1 MVVPPFHTPKWSFLV
16 GKPMVVG
23 YHHFRK
29 HPYDTTGCCF
39 LLLTQQPGNS
49 ETLKPQSSVGKK
61 LDLNVFSFQPQ
72 SLKTNRN
79 PPLKM
84 HGDSKFGISLSR
96 LSIFRCKLFVSGR
109 CISSTS
115 RTGHQ
120 THRGEPRRNWNKN
133 PTAITKKQ
141 YGNVIRCSM

>member
-1 MVVPPFHTPKWSFLV
+1 
-16 GKPMVVG
+16 MVVG

-79 PPLKM
+79 PPSKCMGIPSSESPFPGCLFSGASYSFQGGVYLRPPELATKPIEES
-84 HGDSKFGISLSR
+84 HGETETKTPR
-96 LSIFRCKLFVSGR
+96 LLPKSN
-109 CISSTS
+109 T
-115 RTGHQ
+115 
-120 THRGEPRRNWNKN
+120 E
-133 PTAITKKQ
+133 
-141 YGNVIRCSM
+141 M